1 MSQFLATG
9 AALALVLL
17 TVPAGAAQTLAA
29 GQTLAGGTTA
39 GAGAAAFVPGEDR
52 PGGAATTD
60 KTRDR
65 AVFSQSSANMG
76 FEKELAFKVG
86 TGVFRKL
93 RTSAPRSQTWSDG
106 LGARDNARS

>member
-65 AVFSQSSANMG
+65 SVFSQSSANMG
-76 FEKELAFKVG
+76 FEKELDRSEERRVG
-86 TGVFRKL
+86 KECVSKC
-93 RTSAPRSQTWSDG
+93 RSRWSPYH
-106 LGARDNARS
+106 